1 MHCSITKSLE
11 SAQLGS
17 DDILTNVD
25 SYTIEN
31 DNTDTLTRSVLVAV
45 LYVAKQLLQKKLFC
59 CLGFAIYFCK
69 LTVLRIPEKLIH
81 QGCT

>member
-17 DDILTNVD
+17 DDILTNVDSYTTNVD

-45 LYVAKQLLQKKLFC
+45 LYVAKQLLQKSCFVA
-59 CLGFAIYFCK
+59 LGLPYIFAS
-69 LTVLRIPEKLIH
+69 LRY
-81 QGCT
+81 